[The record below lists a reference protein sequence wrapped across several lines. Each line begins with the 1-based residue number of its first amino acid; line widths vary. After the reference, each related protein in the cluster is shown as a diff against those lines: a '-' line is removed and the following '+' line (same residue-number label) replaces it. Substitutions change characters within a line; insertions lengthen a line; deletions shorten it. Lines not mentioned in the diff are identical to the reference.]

1 MQTINATDQQKLCLY
16 LLSDLDSCKLGILIC
31 LYMGLRLGEICAL
44 KWEDIDFQ
52 RKTIHINR
60 TVQRIQVGQEDRK
73 TILYEGP
80 PKTLCSVREIPIPE
94 FLFPF
99 LLSCKDDG
107 VYVLNKFSPMEPRT
121 YQYKFYSYLDKA
133 YIKKSHF
140 HALSHTFATKCIS
153 NGADVKSVSEMH
165 GHSNVNIT
173 LNKYVHPSMDTKRNI
188 LDSLSS
194 ISSINGQISGR
205 IIS

>member
-1 MQTINATDQQKLCLY
+1 MLFRSILWKPILRHFENSFKNRKATDSSQTRADNKRYGPAKLCRY

-60 TVQRIQVGQEDRK
+60 TVQRIQVEQEDRK

-94 FLFPF
+94 FLFPL

-121 YQYKFYSYLDKA
+121 YQYKFYSYLNKA
-133 YIKKSHF
+133 R
-140 HALSHTFATKCIS
+140 
-153 NGADVKSVSEMH
+153 SEERRV
-165 GHSNVNIT
+165 GKECR
-173 LNKYVHPSMDTKRNI
+173 L
-188 LDSLSS
+188 
-194 ISSINGQISGR
+194 
-205 IIS
+205 